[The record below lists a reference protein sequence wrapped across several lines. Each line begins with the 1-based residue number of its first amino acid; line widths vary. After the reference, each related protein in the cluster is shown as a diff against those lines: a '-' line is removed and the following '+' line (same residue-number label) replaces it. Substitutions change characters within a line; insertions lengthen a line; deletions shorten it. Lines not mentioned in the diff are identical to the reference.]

1 MLHKYKMLP
10 LVAVM
15 LVMSLVFS
23 AQAAPVVPDFVP
35 LVQSAGKAVVNI
47 STEKKV
53 MQRGG
58 MTSEMFRGLPPEFER
73 FFEQFEGNSRNAKP
87 RTQRSLGTGF
97 LISSDGYI
105 VTNYHV
111 VGDADTVK
119 VTLYNGDS
127 YDAQY
132 IGGDEDYDIA
142 VIKIE
147 ATDLPNVTL
156 GNSDSLNVGDHVL
169 AIGNPLGELTFS
181 MSEGIASSVNRAIDV
196 DGTPFNMIQVTAAI
210 NPGNSGGP
218 LFNEYGEVVGIV
230 SAKYS
235 SYASQSVE
243 GLGFAIPINDVAA
256 MIQDIMTNGYVSN
269 KAYLGITPGT
279 MNEQMAAQYR
289 YDVTKG
295 VFIYSVEEGSA
306 ADKAGLKMGDVIM
319 KIDGTDVDSYQELVA
334 LKKKYSAGDESTFT
348 IYRGGQQ
355 QEVAVTWGAVPA
367 DQATDNNSQ
376 SQQSQNNNSNSNN
389 GSYNGGN
396 GYYSNPWDIF
406 NYYFGNQG

>member
-1 MLHKYKMLP
+1 
-10 LVAVM
+10 
-15 LVMSLVFS
+15 
-23 AQAAPVVPDFVP
+23 
-35 LVQSAGKAVVNI
+35 
-47 STEKKV
+47 
-53 MQRGG
+53 
-58 MTSEMFRGLPPEFER
+58 
-73 FFEQFEGNSRNAKP
+73 
-87 RTQRSLGTGF
+87 
-97 LISSDGYI
+97 
-105 VTNYHV
+105 
-111 VGDADTVK
+111 
-119 VTLYNGDS
+119 
-127 YDAQY
+127 
-132 IGGDEDYDIA
+132 
-142 VIKIE
+142 
-147 ATDLPNVTL
+147 
-156 GNSDSLNVGDHVL
+156 
-169 AIGNPLGELTFS
+169 
-181 MSEGIASSVNRAIDV
+181 
-196 DGTPFNMIQVTAAI
+196 
-210 NPGNSGGP
+210 
-218 LFNEYGEVVGIV
+218 
-230 SAKYS
+230 
-235 SYASQSVE
+235 
-243 GLGFAIPINDVAA
+243 

-295 VFIYSVEEGSA
+295 VFIYSVEDGSA

-355 QEVAVTWGAVPA
+355 QEVSVTWGAVPA